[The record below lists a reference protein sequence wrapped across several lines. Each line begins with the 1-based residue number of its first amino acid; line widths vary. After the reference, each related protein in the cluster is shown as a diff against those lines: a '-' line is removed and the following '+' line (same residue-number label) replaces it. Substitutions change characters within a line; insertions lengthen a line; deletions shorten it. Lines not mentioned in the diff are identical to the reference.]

1 MFLLSKFLYS
11 FIRKGRLQLYDA
23 TGRLHQF
30 GGVEEGPD
38 VTVRL
43 HDSALYWKFTI
54 DAKYYAPLAYVEGT
68 LTLENCQLRD
78 FLMLVSVNQ
87 NFSGK
92 APWQRVFST
101 ARKKLRWLHHHNP
114 AKRSPQNVARESSRS
129 NEVYQ
134 LLLGERLQYCLGHY
148 KNKNE
153 TPVQAQQNALRSYAA
168 RLKLE
173 DGMRIVEIGCGWGGL
188 ALYLSQV
195 ADVEIVAITH
205 STEQQKLAQARANAF
220 GVGKQVQFKV
230 MDYRNIEGRFD
241 RVVAT
246 DMLAQ
251 VGVKQYDTFCR
262 IVFERLKPEGFGLIC
277 GGAMR
282 LPGQLETPDLRK
294 HTEAGSG
301 AAGSKEPV
309 LSQFL
314 SATERQHLW
323 VCDIESLRYDCAPT
337 LASWQQN
344 FIKNRGTIAGILDQR
359 FCRLWEMWLARSELA
374 ISQGSHVEFC
384 ALVSP
389 TRDAV
394 PIWRDYITDGEGIL
408 MKREKIWNKN
418 LARILSKDIGAKA
431 SDKVF

>member
-1 MFLLSKFLYS
+1 MFLLSKFLYR

-43 HDSALYWKFTI
+43 HDSALYWNLAL
-54 DAKYYAPLAYVEGT
+54 DAQYYASLAYVEGT

-78 FLMLVSVNQ
+78 FLMLVSVNR
-87 NFSGK
+87 NFSAK
-92 APWQRVFST
+92 APWQRIFST
-101 ARKKLRWLHHHNP
+101 ARKNLQLLHHNNP
-114 AKRSPQNVARESSRS
+114 IKRPPQNVARENIRS
-129 NEVYQ
+129 NEAYQ
-134 LLLGERLQYCLGHY
+134 LLLGEHLQYSLGHY
-148 KNKNE
+148 KNQNE
-153 TPVQAQQNALRSYAA
+153 TSEQAQQNALRSYAA

-173 DGMRIVEIGCGWGGL
+173 DGMRIVEMGCGWGGL

-205 STEQQKLAQARANAF
+205 SSEQQRLAQARADAL
-220 GVGKQVQFKV
+220 GVSKRVQFKV
-230 MDYRNIEGRFD
+230 MDYRKIEGRFD

-246 DMLAQ
+246 EMLTQ
-251 VGVKQYDTFCR
+251 VGVNQYDVFCR
-262 IVFERLKPEGFGLIC
+262 VVFELLKPEGFGLIC

-282 LPGQLETPDLRK
+282 LPLHIETPVLRK
-294 HTEAGSG
+294 HMASESG
-301 AAGSKEPV
+301 GAESGGPV

-323 VCDIESLRYDCAPT
+323 VCDIESLRYDCSPT
-337 LASWQQN
+337 IASWQQN
-344 FIKNRGTIAGILDQR
+344 FIKNRGTIAEILDER
-359 FCRLWEMWLARSELA
+359 FCRLWELWLARSELA

-389 TRDAV
+389 IRDAV
-394 PIWRDYITDGEGIL
+394 PILRDYIADEEAIL
-408 MKREKIWNKN
+408 MKREKLWNKN
-418 LARILSKDIGAKA
+418 LAKALAKKP
-431 SDKVF
+431 SRKNQR

>member
-1 MFLLSKFLYS
+1 MFLLSKFLYR

-43 HDSALYWKFTI
+43 HDSALYWKFII
-54 DAKYYAPLAYVEGT
+54 DAHYYASLAYVEGT
-68 LTLENCQLRD
+68 LTLENCQLGD
-78 FLMLVSVNQ
+78 FLMLVSVNRR
-87 NFSGK
+87 FPAK
-92 APWQRVFST
+92 ARWQRIFTT

-114 AKRSPQNVARESSRS
+114 ARRPPQNVVREGLRS
-129 NEVYQ
+129 NKAYQ
-134 LLLGERLQYCLGHY
+134 LLLGESLQGCLGHY
-148 KNKNE
+148 KNQNE
-153 TPVQAQQNALRSYAA
+153 TPEQAQQNALRSYAA

-173 DGMRIVEIGCGWGGL
+173 DGMRIVEMGCGWGGL

-205 STEQQKLAQARANAF
+205 SREQQKLAQARADAL
-220 GVGKQVQFKV
+220 GVGNRVQFKV
-230 MDYRNIEGRFD
+230 MDYRKIKGRFD

-246 DMLAQ
+246 EMLAQ

-262 IVFERLKPEGFGLIC
+262 VVFKLLKPEGFGLIC

-282 LPGQLETPDLRK
+282 LPL
-294 HTEAGSG
+294 HSEAPVLQQHMRV
-301 AAGSKEPV
+301 GSKGSA

-323 VCDIESLRYDCAPT
+323 VCDIESLRYDCTPT
-337 LASWQQN
+337 IVSWQQN
-344 FIKNRGTIAGILDQR
+344 FIKNRGTVAGILDER

-394 PIWRDYITDGEGIL
+394 PISRDYMTDAEGVL
-408 MKREKIWNKN
+408 MKREKLWSKN
-418 LARILSKDIGAKA
+418 LAQALSKNLGGEV
-431 SDKVF
+431 SGKVF